1 MPGWIGPVIAISL
14 LVIAA
19 AVAIMTTMMFVTL
32 KEIRDRAEGVARE
45 VGRLRSDLAPTL
57 DAVKRLGEQ
66 GLDVVSLARAE
77 ALEIIEATRH
87 VRYDIERGVHKAK
100 RRLADF
106 DAVVEVVQEEI
117 ESTALDLTTA
127 LQTAR
132 SGAGMIAQLRR
143 LVIPGRR
150 GRE

>member
-1 MPGWIGPVIAISL
+1 MPGWIGPVVALSL

-19 AVAIMTTMMFVTL
+19 ALAIMTTMVFVTL
-32 KEIRDRAEGVARE
+32 KEIRDRAEGVAKE
-45 VGRLRSDLAPTL
+45 VSRLRADLAPTL

-66 GLDVVSLARAE
+66 GLDVVGLAREE

-87 VRYDIERGVHKAK
+87 VRYDIERGVLQAK

-106 DAVVEVVQEEI
+106 DAVVEVVQDEI
-117 ESTALDLTTA
+117 ESTALDLPTA
-127 LQTAR
+127 MQTAR

-143 LVIPGRR
+143 LVLPRRR
-150 GRE
+150 GEE